1 MMADLESRAGSEAG
15 ITLIEMLVTVTI
27 MALFAAIAWQQLAP
41 VGDQGRRAAARAQIE
56 SFMTALQRYNLDEAR
71 FPSDEEG
78 LQSIRPYLDKEI
90 PLDPWGNPYLYRRD
104 GEHGP
109 GPEILCLG
117 SDGKP
122 GGDGSAEDVV
132 SWR

>member
-1 MMADLESRAGSEAG
+1 MRSRNRPSAAG

-27 MALFAAIAWQQLAP
+27 IALFAAVAWQQLAP

-56 SFMTALQRYNLDEAR
+56 SFMTALQRFNLDEAR
-71 FPSDEEG
+71 FPAASEG
-78 LQSIRPYLDKEI
+78 LEAIRPYLDKEI
-90 PLDPWGNPYLYRRD
+90 PLDPWGNPYVYRYP

-109 GPEILCLG
+109 GPEVLCFG
-117 SDGKP
+117 SDGQP
-122 GGDGSAEDVV
+122 GGEDAAADIV

>member
-1 MMADLESRAGSEAG
+1 MKSRARPRPGAAG

-27 MALFAAIAWQQLAP
+27 IALFAAVAWQQLAP

-56 SFMTALQRYNLDEAR
+56 SFMTALQRFNLDEAR
-71 FPSDEEG
+71 FPAASEG
-78 LQSIRPYLDKEI
+78 LAAIRPYLDKDI
-90 PLDPWGNPYLYRRD
+90 PLDPWGNPYVYRFP

-109 GPEILCLG
+109 GPEILCFG
-117 SDGKP
+117 SDGQP
-122 GGDGSAEDVV
+122 GGEDAAADIV

>member
-1 MMADLESRAGSEAG
+1 MESRERSRPSAAG

-27 MALFAAIAWQQLAP
+27 IAVFAAVAWQQLAP

-56 SFMTALQRYNLDEAR
+56 SFMTALQRFNLDEAR
-71 FPSDEEG
+71 FPAASEG
-78 LQSIRPYLDKEI
+78 LESIRPYLDKEI
-90 PLDPWGNPYLYRRD
+90 PLDPWGNPYVYRYP

-109 GPEILCLG
+109 GPEVLCFG
-117 SDGKP
+117 SDGQP
-122 GGDGSAEDVV
+122 GGEDAAADIV

>member
-1 MMADLESRAGSEAG
+1 MASRERPRPSAAG

-27 MALFAAIAWQQLAP
+27 IALFAAVAWQQLAP

-56 SFMTALQRYNLDEAR
+56 SFMTALQRFNLDEAR
-71 FPSDEEG
+71 FPTASEG
-78 LQSIRPYLDKEI
+78 LEAIRPYLDKEI
-90 PLDPWGNPYLYRRD
+90 PLDPWGNPYLYRFP

-109 GPEILCLG
+109 GPEVLCFG
-117 SDGKP
+117 SDGQP
-122 GGDGSAEDVV
+122 GGEDAAADIV

>member
-1 MMADLESRAGSEAG
+1 MTGSFPTSRKSGV
-15 ITLIEMLVTVTI
+15 TLIEMLVTITI

-56 SFMTALQRYNLDEAR
+56 SFMTALQRYNLDRAS

-78 LQSIRPYLDKEI
+78 LAAIRPYLDKEI
-90 PLDPWGNPYLYRRD
+90 PVDPWGNPYHYRQE
-104 GEHGP
+104 GVHGP
-109 GPEILCLG
+109 GPEITCFA

-122 GGDGSAEDVV
+122 GGEGTAEDVV

>member
-1 MMADLESRAGSEAG
+1 MESRVRSRPSAAG

-27 MALFAAIAWQQLAP
+27 IALFAAVAWQQLAP

-56 SFMTALQRYNLDEAR
+56 SFMTALQRFNLDEAR
-71 FPSDEEG
+71 FPATSEG
-78 LQSIRPYLDKEI
+78 LEAIRPYLDKEI
-90 PLDPWGNPYLYRRD
+90 PLDPWGNPYVYRYP

-109 GPEILCLG
+109 GPEVLCFG
-117 SDGKP
+117 SDGQP
-122 GGDGSAEDVV
+122 GGEDAAADIV

>member
-1 MMADLESRAGSEAG
+1 MESRERPRPSAAG

-27 MALFAAIAWQQLAP
+27 IALFAAVAWQQLAP

-56 SFMTALQRYNLDEAR
+56 SFMTALQRFNLDEAR
-71 FPSDEEG
+71 FPAASEG
-78 LQSIRPYLDKEI
+78 LEAIRPYLDKEI
-90 PLDPWGNPYLYRRD
+90 PLDPWGNPYVYRFP

-109 GPEILCLG
+109 GPEVLCFG
-117 SDGKP
+117 SDGQP
-122 GGDGSAEDVV
+122 GGEDAAADIV

>member
-1 MMADLESRAGSEAG
+1 MESRERSRPSAAG

-27 MALFAAIAWQQLAP
+27 IALFAAVAWQQLAP

-56 SFMTALQRYNLDEAR
+56 SFMTALQRFNLDEAR
-71 FPSDEEG
+71 FPAASEG
-78 LQSIRPYLDKEI
+78 LEAIRPYLDKEI
-90 PLDPWGNPYLYRRD
+90 PLDPWGNPYVYRYP

-109 GPEILCLG
+109 GPEVLCYG
-117 SDGKP
+117 SDGQP
-122 GGDGSAEDVV
+122 GGEDTAADIV

>member
-1 MMADLESRAGSEAG
+1 MAMSEPRAAPDAG
-15 ITLIEMLVTVTI
+15 VTLIEMLVTVTI
-27 MALFAAIAWQQLAP
+27 IALFAAIAWQQLAP

-71 FPSDEEG
+71 FPSDDEG
-78 LQSIRPYLDKEI
+78 LQAIRPYLNKEI
-90 PLDPWGNPYLYRRD
+90 PLDPWGNPYFYRQD

-109 GPEILCLG
+109 APEVICFG

-122 GGDGSAEDVV
+122 GGDGAAEDIV

>member
-1 MMADLESRAGSEAG
+1 MASRERPRPSAAG

-27 MALFAAIAWQQLAP
+27 IALFAAVAWQQLAP

-56 SFMTALQRYNLDEAR
+56 SFMTALQRFNLDEAR
-71 FPSDEEG
+71 FPAASEG
-78 LQSIRPYLDKEI
+78 LEAIRPYLDKEI
-90 PLDPWGNPYLYRRD
+90 PLDPWGNPYVYRFP

-109 GPEILCLG
+109 GPEVLCFG
-117 SDGKP
+117 SDGQP
-122 GGDGSAEDVV
+122 GGEDAAADIV

>member
-1 MMADLESRAGSEAG
+1 MASRERPRPSAAG

-27 MALFAAIAWQQLAP
+27 IALFAAVAWQQLAP

-56 SFMTALQRYNLDEAR
+56 SFMTALQRFNLDEAR
-71 FPSDEEG
+71 FPTASEG
-78 LQSIRPYLDKEI
+78 LEAIRPYLDKEI
-90 PLDPWGNPYLYRRD
+90 PLDPWGNPYVYRFP

-109 GPEILCLG
+109 GPEVLCFG
-117 SDGKP
+117 SDGQP
-122 GGDGSAEDVV
+122 GGEDAAADIV

>member
-1 MMADLESRAGSEAG
+1 MESRERSRPSAAG

-27 MALFAAIAWQQLAP
+27 IALFAAVAWQQLAP

-56 SFMTALQRYNLDEAR
+56 SFMTALQRFNLDEAR
-71 FPSDEEG
+71 FPAASEG
-78 LQSIRPYLDKEI
+78 LEAIRPYLDKEI
-90 PLDPWGNPYLYRRD
+90 PLDPWGNPYVYRYP

-109 GPEILCLG
+109 GPEVLCFG
-117 SDGKP
+117 SDGQP
-122 GGDGSAEDVV
+122 GGEDAAADIV

>member
-1 MMADLESRAGSEAG
+1 MVRSEPRAAPDAG
-15 ITLIEMLVTVTI
+15 VTLIEMLVTVTI
-27 MALFAAIAWQQLAP
+27 IALFAAIAWQQLAP

-56 SFMTALQRYNLDEAR
+56 SFMTALQRYNLDKAR

-78 LQSIRPYLDKEI
+78 LQAVRPYLNKEI
-90 PLDPWGNPYLYRRD
+90 PLDPWGNSYFYRLD

-109 GPEILCLG
+109 APEVICFG

-122 GGDGSAEDVV
+122 GGDGSAEDIV

>member
-1 MMADLESRAGSEAG
+1 MAKSEPRAAPDAG
-15 ITLIEMLVTVTI
+15 VTLIEMLVTVTI
-27 MALFAAIAWQQLAP
+27 IALFAAIAWQQLAP

-78 LQSIRPYLDKEI
+78 LQAIRPYLNKEI
-90 PLDPWGNPYLYRRD
+90 PLDPWGNSYFYRQD

-109 GPEILCLG
+109 APEVICFG

-122 GGDGSAEDVV
+122 GGDGPAEDIV

>member
-1 MMADLESRAGSEAG
+1 MASRERSRPSAAG

-27 MALFAAIAWQQLAP
+27 IALFAAVAWQQLAP

-56 SFMTALQRYNLDEAR
+56 SFMTALQRFNLDEAR
-71 FPSDEEG
+71 FPAASEG
-78 LQSIRPYLDKEI
+78 LEAIRPYLDKEI
-90 PLDPWGNPYLYRRD
+90 PLDPWGNPYVYRFP

-109 GPEILCLG
+109 GPEVLCFG
-117 SDGKP
+117 SDGQP
-122 GGDGSAEDVV
+122 GGEDAAADIV

>member
-1 MMADLESRAGSEAG
+1 M
-15 ITLIEMLVTVTI
+15 IEMLVTVTI

-56 SFMTALQRYNLDEAR
+56 SFMTALQRYNLDHAR
-71 FPSDEEG
+71 FPSEGEG
-78 LQSIRPYLDKEI
+78 LEAIRPYLSKEI
-90 PLDPWGNPYLYRRD
+90 PLDPWGSPYFYRSD

-109 GPEILCLG
+109 GPEIISFG

-122 GGDGSAEDVV
+122 GGEGTAEDVV

>member
-1 MMADLESRAGSEAG
+1 MESKSQQRRGDRG

-56 SFMTALQRYNLDEAR
+56 SFMTALQRFNLDEAR
-71 FPSDEEG
+71 FPAADEG
-78 LQSIRPYLDKEI
+78 LALIRPYLDKEI
-90 PLDPWGNPYLYRRD
+90 PSDPWGNAYVYRYP

-109 GPEILCLG
+109 GPEILCYG
-117 SDGKP
+117 ADGRP
-122 GGDGSAEDVV
+122 GGEGAAEDIV

>member
-1 MMADLESRAGSEAG
+1 MASRERPRPGAAG

-27 MALFAAIAWQQLAP
+27 IALFAAVAWQQLAP

-56 SFMTALQRYNLDEAR
+56 SFMTALQRFNLDEAR
-71 FPSDEEG
+71 FPTASEG
-78 LQSIRPYLDKEI
+78 LEAIRPYLDKEI
-90 PLDPWGNPYLYRRD
+90 PLDPWGNPYVYRFP

-109 GPEILCLG
+109 GPEVLCFG
-117 SDGKP
+117 SDGQP
-122 GGDGSAEDVV
+122 GGEDAAADIV

>member
-1 MMADLESRAGSEAG
+1 MKSRARPRPGAAG

-27 MALFAAIAWQQLAP
+27 IALFAAVAWQQLAP

-56 SFMTALQRYNLDEAR
+56 SFMTALQRFNLDEAR
-71 FPSDEEG
+71 FPAASEG
-78 LQSIRPYLDKEI
+78 LAAIRPYLDKEI
-90 PLDPWGNPYLYRRD
+90 PLDPWGNPYVYRFP

-109 GPEILCLG
+109 GPEILCFG
-117 SDGKP
+117 SDGQP
-122 GGDGSAEDVV
+122 GGEDAAADIV